1 MSGPPTFITTIPE
14 ADLSPDAAHV
24 LGVIPL
30 LKKFYAAAGIH
41 DLWTKHEAEYKAL
54 VEQLH
59 APVADVLTQADSY
72 LKLPFAN
79 YPGQRFVVYLEPM
92 LAPSHVDSRNYG
104 SNYYVVISLAK
115 DSPVR
120 LAEIRH
126 TYLHFVLEP
135 MALRHGLA
143 MKRIEPLLQAVEG
156 APMGVSF
163 KEDVSLFVTECLIRA
178 IETRTVIPRSNERG
192 RNETV
197 QRSVEEGFVLTRYF
211 YDALADFEKGSTGMK
226 DAYGGMLSQMDVP
239 QERKRAR
246 DVVFASRATP
256 EVISA
261 TRVIS
266 QSKLLDDAE
275 QRLASG
281 DVEGARKLAE
291 QVLRNN
297 RGGEEP
303 ARATFILARVA
314 TRAGNMEE
322 ARLAFEQTVQSAHD
336 PRTLAWSHIYLGRIY
351 DFQDNRPVAVEH
363 YRAALNA
370 GDPAADTKSAAEKGL
385 NAPYAPERKPPR

>member
-1 MSGPPTFITTIPE
+1 M
-14 ADLSPDAAHV
+14 
-24 LGVIPL
+24 
-30 LKKFYAAAGIH
+30 
-41 DLWTKHEAEYKAL
+41 
-54 VEQLH
+54 
-59 APVADVLTQADSY
+59 
-72 LKLPFAN
+72 
-79 YPGQRFVVYLEPM
+79 
-92 LAPSHVDSRNYG
+92 
-104 SNYYVVISLAK
+104 
-115 DSPVR
+115 
-120 LAEIRH
+120 
-126 TYLHFVLEP
+126 
-135 MALRHGLA
+135 
-143 MKRIEPLLQAVEG
+143 
-156 APMGVSF
+156 
-163 KEDVSLFVTECLIRA
+163 
-178 IETRTVIPRSNERG
+178 
-192 RNETV
+192 
-197 QRSVEEGFVLTRYF
+197 
-211 YDALADFEKGSTGMK
+211 
-226 DAYGGMLSQMDVP
+226 
-239 QERKRAR
+239 
-246 DVVFASRATP
+246 
-256 EVISA
+256 
-261 TRVIS
+261 IS